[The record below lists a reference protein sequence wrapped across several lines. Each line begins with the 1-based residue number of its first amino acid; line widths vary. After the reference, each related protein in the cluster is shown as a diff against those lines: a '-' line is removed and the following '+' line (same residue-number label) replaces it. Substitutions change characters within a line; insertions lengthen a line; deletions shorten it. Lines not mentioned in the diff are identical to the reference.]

1 MLQLD
6 IKWDRRQWFR
16 LVMAL
21 TATLVVLTAV
31 LPSWTGVVG
40 FLFLYL
46 ILKRQLGTVEALVG
60 VFLVVTALASSR
72 LGYHG
77 YVKQLRLPLL
87 IVMAYHGLKRFNTWP
102 IELRRSHARWA
113 LLVLV
118 GVAVP
123 TLINQ
128 GLAVRD
134 PAIVLVPGAWFIFG
148 TLAFHATEAELR
160 RRWDL
165 FAILLPAAFL
175 SFFIFGALRGGDAML
190 GARFRGWMGNPNEM
204 SHWWLAMF
212 AVLMAGIGGAR
223 NRKWFAG
230 LIVLTILLYIRS
242 GSRSPLGL
250 SAVVAFGGLLLSND
264 LSRGMR
270 YLIGVA
276 IVAVAIAL
284 PFLNTETLAG
294 VLPENVLRTETLD
307 EGGGR
312 FVAWQFGWEEL
323 MRRPWW
329 GGGAGFEERYYTSYK
344 EVLSLL
350 GHQGLSHNS
359 YLAFGLNYGIPLGA
373 ALLLGLIRRLGMLNR
388 RMLFVAL
395 VPFVLATFV
404 EGVLTSPLNAV
415 TPAWFFA
422 AAWMGQILQHRPDH
436 AN

>member
-1 MLQLD
+1 MD
-6 IKWDRRQWFR
+6 IKWDRRQWFQ

-21 TATLVVLTAV
+21 TVTLVVLTAI

-40 FLFLYL
+40 FLMLYL

-60 VFLVVTALASSR
+60 VFLVMTALASSR

-87 IVMAYHGLKRFNTWP
+87 MVLAYQGLNRFNTWP
-102 IELRRSHARWA
+102 LAQRRSHLRWA
-113 LLVLV
+113 LLALM

-123 TLINQ
+123 TFINQ
-128 GLAVRD
+128 GLAIRD
-134 PAIVLVPGAWFIFG
+134 PAIVLLPGAWFIFG
-148 TLAFHATEAELR
+148 TLAFNATEAELR
-160 RRWDL
+160 KRWDL

-175 SFFIFGALRGGDAML
+175 SFVIFGALRGGDAMM

-204 SHWWLAMF
+204 SHWWLPMF
-212 AVLMAGIGGAR
+212 AVLMTGIGGAR
-223 NRKWFAG
+223 NRQLFAG
-230 LIVLTILLYIRS
+230 LIVLTILLYIQS

-270 YLIGVA
+270 YLIGLATVA
-276 IVAVAIAL
+276 AALAL
-284 PFLNTETLAG
+284 PFLNTETLSG
-294 VLPENVLRTETLD
+294 VLPESVLRTETLD

-329 GGGAGFEERYYTSYK
+329 GGGAGFEERYYVRYK

-359 YLAFGLNYGIPLGA
+359 YLAFALNFGIPLGG
-373 ALLLGLIRRLGMLNR
+373 ALLLGLIRRLGLMDR
-388 RMLFVAL
+388 RMLFIAL
-395 VPFVLATFV
+395 VPFLLATFV

-422 AAWMGQILQHRPDH
+422 AAWIGQMLKRPPDH
-436 AN
+436 TN